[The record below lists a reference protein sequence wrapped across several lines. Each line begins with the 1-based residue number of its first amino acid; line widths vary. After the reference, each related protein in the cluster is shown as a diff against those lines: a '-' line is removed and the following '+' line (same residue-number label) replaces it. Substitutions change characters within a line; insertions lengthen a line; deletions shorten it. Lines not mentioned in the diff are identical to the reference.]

1 MCYEVR
7 KWDKKKSFTQTSPT
21 TEGVLFYKF
30 MMAKIHIF
38 TWKHFFEK
46 LNLKDVNY
54 PKIFTWAVARKI
66 TKLFREVNI
75 TCITDPPQRY
85 ERQATKQARINVC
98 QNTFHHQACKYY
110 STQTICVFYS
120 HIFFLITNNKFIRV
134 FLYIE
139 SFLFTKTRIV
149 GPFT

>member
-1 MCYEVR
+1 
-7 KWDKKKSFTQTSPT
+7 
-21 TEGVLFYKF
+21 

-85 ERQATKQARINVC
+85 ERQANVC

-110 STQTICVFYS
+110 STQTICVFLFTY
-120 HIFFLITNNKFIRV
+120 FFSYYKQQIYPGFSIHWKFFV
-134 FLYIE
+134 DVYYV
-139 SFLFTKTRIV
+139 FTKTGVCSWSVYILCRYYLI
-149 GPFT
+149 

>member
-1 MCYEVR
+1 
-7 KWDKKKSFTQTSPT
+7 
-21 TEGVLFYKF
+21 

-139 SFLFTKTRIV
+139 SFLLMYTTFLQKLVYVV
-149 GPFT
+149 GPLTYYVDTI